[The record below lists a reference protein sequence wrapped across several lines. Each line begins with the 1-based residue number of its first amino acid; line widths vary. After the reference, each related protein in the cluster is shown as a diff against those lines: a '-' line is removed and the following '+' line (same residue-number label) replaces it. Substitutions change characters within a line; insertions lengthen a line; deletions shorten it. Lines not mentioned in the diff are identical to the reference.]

1 MKKLGWRTWDSN
13 LGPQV
18 MKDERHRRIHW
29 AMDSQWREAPKS
41 WKTSTN
47 TNNST
52 TTINNNTK
60 TNSTIANTSTITN
73 NRTTNYSTITN
84 NSATNVNRT
93 TNKNL
98 LIHITSI
105 TNSTTTINN
114 NTCAFKKEISW
125 PWVSVSLPRLD
136 IELEDVIWD
145 KNINRSNICHSF
157 SCPSVWVC
165 GHRGKYIALAYE
177 GWLVSE
183 ERERE
188 STCEFGQRRTLTLLF
203 VRRSITVQLTSSLTG
218 LDSAALLIFN

>member
-125 PWVSVSLPRLD
+125 PRVSVSLPRLD

-183 ERERE
+183 ESERERE
-188 STCEFGQRRTLTLLF
+188 RER
-203 VRRSITVQLTSSLTG
+203 VHVSLG
-218 LDSAALLIFN
+218 RGEHSLYFL